1 MTGLEGTLVVQLDLK
16 NDDFMCFGAG
26 NFEGSR
32 GEIYLKCS
40 VYICSDIFLKK
51 SFLFKFFA
59 SINLFIES
67 FVGKI
72 FLVIS
77 LFIIPPAGTSIIEKL
92 IFKLSLTKFSF
103 K

>member
-16 NDDFMCFGAG
+16 KDDFMCFGAG

-51 SFLFKFFA
+51 SLTIIQKYDIFFLFY
-59 SINLFIES
+59 
-67 FVGKI
+67 
-72 FLVIS
+72 
-77 LFIIPPAGTSIIEKL
+77 
-92 IFKLSLTKFSF
+92 
-103 K
+103 